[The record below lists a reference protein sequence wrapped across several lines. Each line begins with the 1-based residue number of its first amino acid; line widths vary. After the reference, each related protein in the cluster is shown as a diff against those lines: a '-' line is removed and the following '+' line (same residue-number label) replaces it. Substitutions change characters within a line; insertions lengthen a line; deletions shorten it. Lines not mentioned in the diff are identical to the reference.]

1 MVGHPRPHPP
11 TEAKTSEVGAGRTL
25 AWLIVTMIG
34 IVTTVVGSI
43 FTGASIQVAEAEAL
57 VVKSY
62 IKGLLFFETLLKH
75 IILSVEYIYLIILT
89 QER

>member
-34 IVTTVVGSI
+34 IVTAVLGIIIS
-43 FTGASIQVAEAEAL
+43 GASIQIAEAL

-62 IKGLLFFETLLKH
+62 
-75 IILSVEYIYLIILT
+75 
-89 QER
+89 